1 MKKLEL
7 AGKWVLITGASS
19 GLGQEMA
26 RQLATKYS
34 ANLIIAARRKDK
46 LDELKAELEAIKGI
60 KVKVIVADLSVH
72 DDVVRMIDECLAGG
86 QLYGAILNAGVTYF
100 GRHNDLAWAQMEN
113 IMKTNVNSV
122 VYMTSRLVNHFE
134 QSKNEAGVMIV
145 SSMAA
150 FFPVPYQAIYSA
162 TKAFIMAFANALSV
176 EMKNPALSLTVYA
189 PGGIATEMTEGK
201 NFNDLKS
208 WLMPVDQAATE
219 GIRSFVNRKHVHIPG
234 FFNRLG
240 NVFMGFM
247 PRKFITKNMGKVY
260 YKALLKAEQL

>member
-7 AGKWVLITGASS
+7 ANKWVLVTGASS

-26 RQLATKYS
+26 KQLAKQHR

-46 LDELKAELEAIKGI
+46 LDQLKTELEASTGI
-60 KVKVIVADLSVH
+60 KVKVVVADLSVH
-72 DDVVRMIDECLAGG
+72 EDVVKMIDGCLAYGD
-86 QLYGAILNAGVTYF
+86 LYGAILNAGVTYF
-100 GRHNDLAWAQMEN
+100 GRHSDMPWEQTEN

-122 VYMTSRLVNHFE
+122 VYMTSRLVAHFE
-134 QSKNEAGVMIV
+134 QANTEGGVMIV

-150 FFPVPYQAIYSA
+150 FFPVPYQAVYSA

-176 EMKNPALSLTVYA
+176 EIKNPALSLTVYA

-208 WLMPVDQAATE
+208 WLMPVDQAAIE
-219 GIRSFVNRKHVHIPG
+219 GLNAFISRKHVHIPG
-234 FFNRLG
+234 FLNRVG
-240 NVFMGFM
+240 NVFMSFM

-260 YKALLKAEQL
+260 YKALLKAESL

>member
-7 AGKWVLITGASS
+7 ADKWVLVTGASS
-19 GLGQEMA
+19 GLVQEMA
-26 RQLATKYS
+26 RQLATKYK

-46 LDELKAELEAIKGI
+46 LDQLKAELESTIGI
-60 KVKVIVADLSVH
+60 KVKVIVADLSIH
-72 DDVVRMIDECLAGG
+72 EDVERMIDASLADGK
-86 QLYGAILNAGVTYF
+86 LYGAILNAGITYF
-100 GRHNDLAWAQMEN
+100 GRHADLPWEQTEN

-122 VYMTSRLVNHFE
+122 VYMTSRLVSHFE
-134 QSKNEAGVMIV
+134 NARAEGGVMIV

-150 FFPVPYQAIYSA
+150 FFPVPYQAVYSA

-176 EMKNPALSLTVYA
+176 EIKNPALSLTVYA

-208 WLMPVDQAATE
+208 WLMPVAQAATE
-219 GIRSFVNRKHVHIPG
+219 GLDAFIARKHVHIPG
-234 FFNRLG
+234 FLNRVG
-240 NVFMGFM
+240 NVFMSFM

-260 YKALLKAEQL
+260 YKALLKAENL

>member
-7 AGKWVLITGASS
+7 ADKWILVTGASS

-26 RQLATKYS
+26 KQLATKYR

-46 LDELKAELEAIKGI
+46 LDQLKTELEASAGI
-60 KVKVIVADLSVH
+60 KVKVMVADLSVH
-72 DDVVRMIDECLAGG
+72 EDVVRMIDDSLADGT
-86 QLYGAILNAGVTYF
+86 LYGAILNAGVTYF
-100 GRHNDLAWAQMEN
+100 GRHIDMPWEQTEN

-122 VYMTSRLVNHFE
+122 VYMTSRLVAHFE
-134 QSKNEAGVMIV
+134 KAKIEGGVMIV

-150 FFPVPYQAIYSA
+150 FFPVPYQAVYSA

-176 EMKNPALSLTVYA
+176 EIKNPALSLTVYA

-208 WLMPVDQAATE
+208 WLMPVDQAAIE
-219 GIRSFVNRKHVHIPG
+219 GLNAFIARKHVHIPG
-234 FFNRLG
+234 FLNRVG
-240 NVFMGFM
+240 NVFMSFM

-260 YKALLKAEQL
+260 YKALLKAESL

>member
-7 AGKWVLITGASS
+7 AGKWILVTGASS

-26 RQLATKYS
+26 KQLATKYR

-46 LDELKAELEAIKGI
+46 LDQLKSELETTTGVQI
-60 KVKVIVADLSVH
+60 KVVVADLSVH
-72 DDVVRMIDECLAGG
+72 DDVVKMIDDSLADGL
-86 QLYGAILNAGVTYF
+86 LYGAILNAGVTYF
-100 GRHNDLAWAQMEN
+100 GRHSDISWEQTES

-122 VYMTSRLVNHFE
+122 VYMTSRLIHHFE
-134 QSKNEAGVMIV
+134 KSKTEGGVMIV

-150 FFPVPYQAIYSA
+150 FFPVPYQAVYSA

-176 EMKNPALSLTVYA
+176 EIQNPALSLTVYA

-208 WLMPVDQAATE
+208 WLMPVGQAATE
-219 GIRSFVNRKHVHIPG
+219 GINSFIHRKHVHIPG
-234 FFNRLG
+234 FLNRVG
-240 NVFMGFM
+240 NVFMSFM

-260 YKALLKAEQL
+260 YKALLKAESL

>member
-1 MKKLEL
+1 MSKLQL
-7 AGKWVLITGASS
+7 TDKWVLVTGASS

-26 RQLATKYS
+26 KQLATKYRV
-34 ANLIIAARRKDK
+34 NLIIAARRKDK
-46 LDELKAELEAIKGI
+46 LDQLKAELESSAGVKI
-60 KVKVIVADLSVH
+60 KVIVADLSVH
-72 DDVVRMIDECLAGG
+72 ADVVNMLDESLADGK
-86 QLYGAILNAGVTYF
+86 LYGAILNAGVTFF
-100 GRHNDLAWAQMEN
+100 GRNADLPWEQAQS
-113 IMKTNVNSV
+113 IIQTNVNSV

-134 QSKNEAGVMIV
+134 KAKTEGGVMIV

-176 EMKNPALSLTVYA
+176 EIKNPALSLTVYA

-201 NFNDLKS
+201 NFNDLKG
-208 WLMPVDQAATE
+208 WLMPVQQAATE
-219 GIRSFVNRKHVHIPG
+219 GLNAFISRKHVHIPG
-234 FFNRLG
+234 FLNRVG

-260 YKALLKAEQL
+260 YKALLKAESL